1 MGEMT
6 LREICEAFNISRRA
20 IQGYEKEGLVS
31 ASKKSER
38 GYLLY
43 EKAEQDKIR
52 EIRFYQQLGFK
63 LKEIKELMGT
73 PDDET
78 KERLRKQ
85 VLKLEN
91 ENKEKEELI
100 QKAYELINK
109 L

>member
-1 MGEMT
+1 M
-6 LREICEAFNISRRA
+6 
-20 IQGYEKEGLVS
+20 
-31 ASKKSER
+31 
-38 GYLLY
+38 
-43 EKAEQDKIR
+43 
-52 EIRFYQQLGFK
+52 GFK

-100 QKAYELINK
+100 QKAYELIDK